1 MAKQQ
6 VTRSLGAILAI
17 DAVGYSRQMAR
28 DEEATLKTL
37 QAYRAAIAGL
47 VARHGGR
54 VFGVAG
60 DSEMAVLPHALEALA
75 CALDIEQAIEAL
87 NAELPAERRMPLRLG
102 IHFGKVLIE
111 GDHVYGDDVNVAARV
126 EGLAGKGGICLSGAA
141 FDRVNGRLPLGFEA
155 YGPQKFKNMDRPV
168 RVYRLRNEPL
178 MVGRVVTGKPP
189 IPRSRWR
196 LVAAL
201 EAEAG
206 LPQALRR
213 ASVAAG
219 ICCETRGT
227 QTSFPW
233 ADQIEDRLTELDP
246 PRPIS

>member
-28 DEEATLKTL
+28 DEEATLKRL

-54 VFGVAG
+54 VFGIAG
-60 DSEMAVLPHALEALA
+60 DSEIAVLPHALEALA
-75 CALDIEQAIEAL
+75 CARDIEQAIEAL
-87 NAELPAERRMPLRLG
+87 NAELPAGRRMPLRLG

-141 FDRVNGRLPLGFEA
+141 FDRVNGKLPLGFEA
-155 YGPQKFKNMDRPV
+155 YGPQKFKNLFFLD
-168 RVYRLRNEPL
+168 
-178 MVGRVVTGKPP
+178 
-189 IPRSRWR
+189 
-196 LVAAL
+196 
-201 EAEAG
+201 
-206 LPQALRR
+206 RR
-213 ASVAAG
+213 AEKV
-219 ICCETRGT
+219 
-227 QTSFPW
+227 
-233 ADQIEDRLTELDP
+233 
-246 PRPIS
+246 